1 MQIVTT
7 HKGTD
12 FDALAS
18 VIAAT
23 LIYPDAIP
31 VIPRNVNPNV
41 KAFLSIHKDV
51 FNVYTIDEIDM
62 EQVQRLVVVD
72 VNKWDR
78 LDQMKRLKNKEDMEI
93 FLWDHHP
100 DKGDINA
107 NQVCHESM
115 GANVTLMIRQLKLMN
130 KKLTPVQASLF
141 LTGIHE
147 DTGNLMFPSTMPED
161 ANAAAY
167 LLESKADLNVVSA
180 WLRPAY
186 GEKQK
191 NILFDMLKYGRKMKV
206 NGYKI
211 CINRVDIEGHVG
223 SLSLVVNMC
232 REILNVDAVFGIFTG
247 KKRAKSI
254 IIGRSNADGLNI
266 GSIMKSLGGGGHP
279 GAGSA
284 MLKFVNPEAVEEMII
299 DLIEGNQQSSIQ
311 VSDLMSF
318 PVVTVSPDMPM
329 KEVGMVLRD
338 KGCTGVPV
346 VEDRKIVGVISR
358 RDFRKIKKK
367 SGEKSPVKA
376 FMSRK
381 IISIGPGRNPVHA
394 ARKMV
399 KFDIG
404 RLPVVDENENL
415 IGIVTRSDAMTYFYD
430 MLPD

>member
-7 HKGTD
+7 HKSMD

-23 LIYPDAIP
+23 LIYPDALP
-31 VIPRNVNPNV
+31 VIPRSINPNV
-41 KAFLSIHKDV
+41 KAFLSIHKDI
-51 FNVYTIDEIDM
+51 FNIYTPDEIDLD
-62 EQVQRLVVVD
+62 QVTRLIVVD

-78 LDQMKRLKNKEDMEI
+78 LDQMKRLKNKENLEI
-93 FLWDHHP
+93 LLWDHHP

-107 NQVCHESM
+107 NQVCHEPM
-115 GANVTLMIRQLKLMN
+115 GANITLMIRHLRFMN

-147 DTGNLMFPSTMPED
+147 DTGNLMFPSTMAED
-161 ANAAAY
+161 ASAAAY
-167 LLESKADLNVVSA
+167 LMENKADLNVVGA

-191 NILFDMLKYGRKMKV
+191 NILFDMLKFGKKMKI
-206 NGYKI
+206 NGYSI
-211 CINRVDIEGHVG
+211 CINMVDIEGHVG

-247 KKRAKSI
+247 KKKGKSI

-266 GSIMKSLGGGGHP
+266 GNIMKSMGGGGHP

-284 MLKFVNPEAVEEMII
+284 MLKFVNPETVKDMII
-299 DLIEGNQQSSIQ
+299 NLIEGNQQSSVQI
-311 VSDLMSF
+311 SDIMSF
-318 PVVTVSPDMPM
+318 PVVTVPPNMLM
-329 KEVGMVLRD
+329 KDVGKVLRE

-346 VEDRKIVGVISR
+346 VEEDKIVGIISR

-367 SGEKSPVKA
+367 SGEQAPVKA

-381 IISIGPGRNPVHA
+381 IITIDSGKSPVHA
-394 ARKMV
+394 ARQMV
-399 KFDIG
+399 KYDIG
-404 RLPVVDENENL
+404 RLPVVDKNNKL

-430 MLPD
+430 MHPD